1 MSQITTPG
9 QLKAAYP
16 YRFAQPMDTWAFAFA
31 PDAIAAAVRRA
42 S

>member
-1 MSQITTPG
+1 MSQITTPV

-16 YRFAQPMDTWAFAFA
+16 YQFDQPMDTWVFALA
-31 PDAIAAAVRRA
+31 PGAIMAAVPRT